1 MSSKKNK
8 ISVFSILKGD
18 FFSKTQNRK
27 YVPFLFLIV
36 SLLLINIRLT
46 FHAESLQRKSVNLEY
61 EVADLRL
68 RYITTKS
75 QLMSIYKRST
85 IEEMGQEIFQLI
97 LDVASGKQSKS
108 EINGLGDLEFVP
120 WQMGAI
126 T

>member
-8 ISVFSILKGD
+8 TSILSILKGD
-18 FFSKTQNRK
+18 FFSKTQNKK

-75 QLMSIYKRST
+75 QLMSVYKRST
-85 IEEMGQEIFQLI
+85 IEEMVSNQGLETSLTPVYII
-97 LDVASGKQSKS
+97 DVN
-108 EINGLGDLEFVP
+108 EE
-120 WQMGAI
+120 
-126 T
+126 

>member
-8 ISVFSILKGD
+8 TSILSILKGD

-27 YVPFLFLIV
+27 YVPFLCLIV
-36 SLLLINIRLT
+36 SLLLINIRMT

-75 QLMSIYKRST
+75 QLMSIYKRSI
-85 IEEMGQEIFQLI
+85 IEEMVSNQGLQTSLTPVYI
-97 LDVASGKQSKS
+97 
-108 EINGLGDLEFVP
+108 INVNEK
-120 WQMGAI
+120 
-126 T
+126 

>member
-8 ISVFSILKGD
+8 TSILSILKGD

-36 SLLLINIRLT
+36 SLLLINIRMT
-46 FHAESLQRKSVNLEY
+46 FHAESLQRKSVNLEH

-75 QLMSIYKRST
+75 QLMSIYKRSA
-85 IEEMGQEIFQLI
+85 IEEMVSNQGLQTSLTPVYII
-97 LDVASGKQSKS
+97 DVN
-108 EINGLGDLEFVP
+108 EE
-120 WQMGAI
+120 
-126 T
+126 